1 MTGGGGGGVGEENL
15 VLDVPEGTRVI
26 LATKM
31 AAKRSQLWRMTS
43 TGVYS
48 RTVQLWGMTS
58 TGVCTVV
65 QYSYGG

>member
-43 TGVYS
+43 TGV
-48 RTVQLWGMTS
+48 
-58 TGVCTVV
+58 CTVV
-65 QYSYGG
+65 QYSSYGG